1 MLMWEE
7 AAIKDD
13 VIEYDI
19 AFNIIYIM
27 RTHVVVAKLR
37 CPSLTKLD
45 MSALQSHHSDHC
57 FQRMRLMTAYGTE
70 FFSMRDVNRLRILQ
84 DVIDRNL
91 RPGLAAEML
100 GITPRHCSRLLKRYR
115 QSGALGMNNQSRGR
129 TGNRLLSA
137 SLTDQALNIIR
148 KRYADFGPTL
158 GRSGLKVSRLC
169 LGCMSYGEPERL
181 PQPWSLDE
189 KASRPLIRQALEAG
203 INFFDTA
210 NIYSGGSSEE
220 ITGKALREMARRD
233 EIVVATKT
241 FFPWRNSPNTGF
253 LSRKAIFQSIDDSLM
268 RLGMDYV
275 DLFQIHRFDYS
286 TPVEETM
293 EALHDVVKAG
303 KARYIGAS
311 SMEAWRFAKMQH
323 TAERNGWTR
332 FITMQPQYNLLYR
345 EEEREMLPL
354 CEDQGVG
361 VIPWSPMA
369 RGRLTRDWSVTSRRT
384 QNDAFALKMYENA
397 ALLDKPV
404 IDVVASIAEKHAVP
418 RAHVAIAWLL
428 SKSVITA
435 PIIGATKPE
444 HLSTAISALDFSLS
458 DAEITELEARYL
470 PHPVDGIIPPLP
482 DTPPSLTPPSA
493 IQNY

>member
-1 MLMWEE
+1 M
-7 AAIKDD
+7 K
-13 VIEYDI
+13 Y
-19 AFNIIYIM
+19 
-27 RTHVVVAKLR
+27 
-37 CPSLTKLD
+37 
-45 MSALQSHHSDHC
+45 
-57 FQRMRLMTAYGTE
+57 
-70 FFSMRDVNRLRILQ
+70 VN
-84 DVIDRNL
+84 
-91 RPGLAAEML
+91 
-100 GITPRHCSRLLKRYR
+100 
-115 QSGALGMNNQSRGR
+115 
-129 TGNRLLSA
+129 
-137 SLTDQALNIIR
+137 
-148 KRYADFGPTL
+148 L

-220 ITGKALREMARRD
+220 
-233 EIVVATKT
+233 
-241 FFPWRNSPNTGF
+241 
-253 LSRKAIFQSIDDSLM
+253 DSLM

-493 IQNY
+493 FQNY

>member
-1 MLMWEE
+1 MVMNRWLDHWQTHSFGNWAISLLTNPEKIIGFGGLGIRNYDDIVINNLGYRLSTE
-7 AAIKDD
+7 AWGKGLATEFAIYAIKFGFD
-13 VIEYDI
+13 VIKLTEI
-19 AFNIIYIM
+19 SA
-27 RTHVVVAKLR
+27 VVRENHLASQKVLQKSGLR
-37 CPSLTKLD
+37 YVKEIHDVKDAPPSLLYSISVD
-45 MSALQSHHSDHC
+45 
-57 FQRMRLMTAYGTE
+57 E
-70 FFSMRDVNRLRILQ
+70 WLR
-84 DVIDRNL
+84 N
-91 RPGLAAEML
+91 
-100 GITPRHCSRLLKRYR
+100 
-115 QSGALGMNNQSRGR
+115 
-129 TGNRLLSA
+129 
-137 SLTDQALNIIR
+137 
-148 KRYADFGPTL
+148 
-158 GRSGLKVSRLC
+158 

-404 IDVVASIAEKHAVP
+404 IDVVASIAEKHSVP

-458 DAEITELEARYL
+458 DAEITELEVRYL

>member
-1 MLMWEE
+1 M
-7 AAIKDD
+7 K
-13 VIEYDI
+13 Y
-19 AFNIIYIM
+19 
-27 RTHVVVAKLR
+27 
-37 CPSLTKLD
+37 
-45 MSALQSHHSDHC
+45 
-57 FQRMRLMTAYGTE
+57 
-70 FFSMRDVNRLRILQ
+70 VN
-84 DVIDRNL
+84 
-91 RPGLAAEML
+91 
-100 GITPRHCSRLLKRYR
+100 
-115 QSGALGMNNQSRGR
+115 
-129 TGNRLLSA
+129 
-137 SLTDQALNIIR
+137 
-148 KRYADFGPTL
+148 L

-220 ITGKALREMARRD
+220 
-233 EIVVATKT
+233 
-241 FFPWRNSPNTGF
+241 
-253 LSRKAIFQSIDDSLM
+253 DSLM

-384 QNDAFALKMYENA
+384 QNDAFALKMYETA

-458 DAEITELEARYL
+458 DAEITELEVRYL

>member
-1 MLMWEE
+1 M
-7 AAIKDD
+7 K
-13 VIEYDI
+13 Y
-19 AFNIIYIM
+19 
-27 RTHVVVAKLR
+27 
-37 CPSLTKLD
+37 
-45 MSALQSHHSDHC
+45 
-57 FQRMRLMTAYGTE
+57 
-70 FFSMRDVNRLRILQ
+70 VN
-84 DVIDRNL
+84 
-91 RPGLAAEML
+91 
-100 GITPRHCSRLLKRYR
+100 
-115 QSGALGMNNQSRGR
+115 
-129 TGNRLLSA
+129 
-137 SLTDQALNIIR
+137 
-148 KRYADFGPTL
+148 L

-253 LSRKAIFQSIDDSLM
+253 LSRKAIFKSIDDSLM

-418 RAHVAIAWLL
+418 ELMLLLPGCYQNPSSQHRSLAQRNQNIFPRLSARWTFHLAMPKSRNWKLAICRTPLTGSFPRFRIRRLPSRRLQRSRTINTLPWPGVAGSPRPL
-428 SKSVITA
+428 
-435 PIIGATKPE
+435 
-444 HLSTAISALDFSLS
+444 
-458 DAEITELEARYL
+458 
-470 PHPVDGIIPPLP
+470 IPGH
-482 DTPPSLTPPSA
+482 
-493 IQNY
+493 

>member
-37 CPSLTKLD
+37 YPPLTNRHVRATVLP
-45 MSALQSHHSDHC
+45 
-57 FQRMRLMTAYGTE
+57 QR
-70 FFSMRDVNRLRILQ
+70 S
-84 DVIDRNL
+84 
-91 RPGLAAEML
+91 
-100 GITPRHCSRLLKRYR
+100 
-115 QSGALGMNNQSRGR
+115 
-129 TGNRLLSA
+129 LLS
-137 SLTDQALNIIR
+137 
-148 KRYADFGPTL
+148 K
-158 GRSGLKVSRLC
+158 
-169 LGCMSYGEPERL
+169 
-181 PQPWSLDE
+181 
-189 KASRPLIRQALEAG
+189 
-203 INFFDTA
+203 
-210 NIYSGGSSEE
+210 
-220 ITGKALREMARRD
+220 REMARRD

-418 RAHVAIAWLL
+418 RAHRRQYGR
-428 SKSVITA
+428 S
-435 PIIGATKPE
+435 
-444 HLSTAISALDFSLS
+444 
-458 DAEITELEARYL
+458 
-470 PHPVDGIIPPLP
+470 
-482 DTPPSLTPPSA
+482 
-493 IQNY
+493 

>member
-1 MLMWEE
+1 ML
-7 AAIKDD
+7 
-13 VIEYDI
+13 VQ
-19 AFNIIYIM
+19 
-27 RTHVVVAKLR
+27 T
-37 CPSLTKLD
+37 
-45 MSALQSHHSDHC
+45 
-57 FQRMRLMTAYGTE
+57 
-70 FFSMRDVNRLRILQ
+70 NRLY
-84 DVIDRNL
+84 L
-91 RPGLAAEML
+91 RPVISSDLNDLFKIYGDPATNTFNPAGPYPNIDHAKMVMNRWLDHWQTHSFGNWAISPLTNPEKIIGFGGL
-100 GITPRHCSRLLKRYR
+100 GIRNYDEYV
-115 QSGALGMNNQSRGR
+115 N
-129 TGNRLLSA
+129 
-137 SLTDQALNIIR
+137 
-148 KRYADFGPTL
+148 L